1 MPDQWLVLKSFVA
14 TPSVFL
20 VLFMWVMCAIV
31 SVKTMDIKPVKWI
44 FILTTLMLIF
54 RVLPI

>member
-44 FILTTLMLIF
+44 FILTTLMLVF
-54 RVLPI
+54 RMLPL